1 MPYVMVPVPE
11 EHVQEAMEAILRITR
26 QALLTPWDDA
36 SIDEFFRAAD
46 EPSKALLSLIARAT
60 LAGKQLSQAS
70 VADALELSQREIVGM
85 MREINDVARDDDRP
99 AVLAHQE
106 ITETLPNG
114 RTRTVAVIT
123 TTTEYAQFIQD
134 AEKAE
139 LAEGGDPLGGLPG

>member
-11 EHVQEAMEAILRITR
+11 EHVQEAMEAVLRITR
-26 QALLTPWDDA
+26 QGRLTPWDQT
-36 SIDEFFRAAD
+36 SIDAFFRAAD

-60 LAGKQLSQAS
+60 LAGRQLSQAG
-70 VADALELSQREIVGM
+70 VADALELSQRDIVGM
-85 MREINDVARDDDRP
+85 MREINDGARDEGRP

-114 RTRTVAVIT
+114 RTRMVAVIT
-123 TTTEYAQFIQD
+123 TTVEYAQFIQD

-139 LAEGGDPLGGLPG
+139 LAEGSDPLGGLPG